1 MEFTYFQ
8 GFLFNQNISNKEE
21 AKEYLNT
28 MFNNEPIKKIIFI
41 NDYSNIYFKTY
52 TIKDDILT
60 KIYEEAILFENNKKI
75 IVRDNIHIYHFF
87 RYNKK
92 NNNHIELY
100 KLVSN
105 IENMTRLLISFATY
119 LSPNIDHKLFMK
131 ERVRGTNIDQY
142 YNKYVIIPKHEK
154 YPVDTAA
161 AMWDR
166 DYFIK
171 KLGDGDYSAWQFEVN
186 MCNEAES
193 ESGIDGLILCDE
205 RTPINITEIPIVI
218 QGKFYPAGVKFF
230 KKLGYT
236 IDISHRDMMSCNLI
250 IKEILKSKMARF
262 PFFRKQLKY
271 IASRFLG
278 YNFFTKD

>member
-1 MEFTYFQ
+1 MDKRLSILVLSCDAYSDLWNDFFTLKERYWPDCPFQ
-8 GFLFNQNISNKEE
+8 
-21 AKEYLNT
+21 
-28 MFNNEPIKKIIFI
+28 
-41 NDYSNIYFKTY
+41 
-52 TIKDDILT
+52 
-60 KIYEEAILFENNKKI
+60 
-75 IVRDNIHIYHFF
+75 
-87 RYNKK
+87 
-92 NNNHIELY
+92 
-100 KLVSN
+100 
-105 IENMTRLLISFATY
+105 TY
-119 LSPNIDHKLFMK
+119 LVTETKQYNRNGVAVLCMGKNLNWSGRLKGALKMIDTPLVLPILDDYFIYKTIDNSIILENVDFCLKHSVSFLSLEKKRIMSDPN
-131 ERVRGTNIDQY
+131 RQY